1 MIVPTY
7 WSEARKQHRRNGKQV
22 TIRRFGWSDIS
33 ESEAAAMAESRASEA
48 LARRLKGQRLP
59 QRDQKVAYGG
69 ASGIPIREEILGRQ
83 NDVVITRNGYGAR
96 CLNTPD
102 VLFADVDFQSAA
114 SIKAK
119 LLLFFALA
127 VAAVFVGGLLP
138 SRAWVMAIIFVS
150 FIITSPLA
158 DLIHR
163 LQQRLLGGPEKIVKK
178 RILRFLAKRS
188 TWNLRLYRTPA
199 GLRIL
204 ATHQPF
210 LPTEEVVQEF
220 FRAVGADPVYVKM
233 CLNQHCFRAR
243 LTAKPWRIGIRSRM
257 KPRPGVWPV
266 RPERMAERA
275 QWIATYEEK
284 AKAFA
289 SCTFLEAVGS
299 GAIHPKVAPVIALH
313 DKESRATIQ
322 GNAVA

>member
-7 WSEARKQHRRNGKQV
+7 WSEARKQHRQNGKQV

-33 ESEAAAMAESRASEA
+33 ESEAAAMAESSASEA

-127 VAAVFVGGLLP
+127 IVAVLIGWLLP
-138 SRAWVMAIIFVS
+138 SKTFAVAIVFVS
-150 FIITSPLA
+150 LFVTSPLA

-163 LQQRLLGGPEKIVKK
+163 QRQRLLGGPEKIV
-178 RILRFLAKRS
+178 
-188 TWNLRLYRTPA
+188 
-199 GLRIL
+199 
-204 ATHQPF
+204 
-210 LPTEEVVQEF
+210 
-220 FRAVGADPVYVKM
+220 
-233 CLNQHCFRAR
+233 
-243 LTAKPWRIGIRSRM
+243 
-257 KPRPGVWPV
+257 
-266 RPERMAERA
+266 
-275 QWIATYEEK
+275 
-284 AKAFA
+284 
-289 SCTFLEAVGS
+289 
-299 GAIHPKVAPVIALH
+299 
-313 DKESRATIQ
+313 
-322 GNAVA
+322 